1 LESIEQHPETA
12 FYNLTYICL
21 TAIQICSEASNIDGN
36 MLDSTQ
42 ELLLNV
48 EEILEA
54 SKDNPKALELDKI
67 KASLQSV
74 MENLRKVALINM
86 LM

>member
-1 LESIEQHPETA
+1 
-12 FYNLTYICL
+12 
-21 TAIQICSEASNIDGN
+21 

-42 ELLLNV
+42 ELLMNV

-74 MENLRKVALINM
+74 MENLRKVALINL